1 MLQRRTSCPAPVT
14 DYHLGMTNNYA
25 GDEAALQLQDLLM
38 GTGNVE
44 DFLNRL
50 AEFSAATLSRYSGAD
65 IECGVTLQ
73 RRKRSMTVAGS
84 SPRAVML
91 DRIEHAIGDGP
102 CIAALRTKSVVL
114 LADVDT
120 DPRWPDYQREL
131 AAQGCYSTLGVPLEI
146 GEDASAALNFFAS
159 TKGVFTEE
167 IIKEAA
173 GFADLAGRSL
183 RLAVR
188 IGTAQSRAEDL
199 QSAMESRTS
208 IDLACGV
215 VMAQN
220 RCSQE
225 EAMAILTKVS
235 SNRNQK
241 LRDVAADVLRNLTKA
256 EVRTHFEA

>member
-1 MLQRRTSCPAPVT
+1 
-14 DYHLGMTNNYA
+14 MTNDYA
-25 GDEAALQLQDLLM
+25 GEEAALQLQDFLL
-38 GTGNVE
+38 GTVNVE

-50 AEFSAATLSRYSGAD
+50 AEFSAATLSRSAGAA

-73 RRKRSMTVAGS
+73 RRRRSMTVAGS
-84 SPRAVML
+84 SSRALML
-91 DRIEHAIGDGP
+91 DRIEHAVGDGP
-102 CIAALRTKSVVL
+102 CIQALRIKDVVL
-114 LADVDT
+114 LADVDR
-120 DPRWPDYQREL
+120 DPRWPVYQRQL
-131 AAQGCYSTLGVPLEI
+131 AAEGCHSTLGVPLEI
-146 GEDASAALNFFAS
+146 GDDASAALNFFAPA
-159 TKGVFTEE
+159 TGIFTEE
-167 IIKEAA
+167 VIQEAA

-199 QSAMESRTS
+199 QAAMEHRTS

-215 VMAQN
+215 IMAQN

-225 EAMAILTKVS
+225 EAMGILTRVS

-241 LRDVAADVLRNLTKA
+241 LRSVAADVLRNLTGG

>member
-1 MLQRRTSCPAPVT
+1 MPVT

-25 GDEAALQLQDLLM
+25 ADEAVLQLQDFLL

-50 AEFSAATLSRYSGAD
+50 AEFSAQTLSRSVGAD

-84 SPRAVML
+84 SERALLL
-91 DRIEHAIGDGP
+91 DRIEHAVGDGP
-102 CIAALRTKSVVL
+102 CIQALRTGKVVV
-114 LADVDT
+114 LADVGT
-120 DPRWPDYQREL
+120 DPRWPVYQREL
-131 AAQGCYSTLGVPLEI
+131 AAAGCRSTLGVPLAI
-146 GEDASAALNFFAS
+146 GEDASAALNFFAVDA
-159 TKGVFTEE
+159 GAFTEE
-167 IIKEAA
+167 SIQEAA

-188 IGTAQSRAEDL
+188 IGTAQARAEDL
-199 QSAMESRTS
+199 QAAMEHRTS

-225 EAMAILTKVS
+225 EAMGILTKVS

-241 LRDVAADVLRNLTKA
+241 LRDVAADVLRNLTRA
-256 EVRTHFEA
+256 EVRTHFDA

>member
-1 MLQRRTSCPAPVT
+1 MHHGPARGT
-14 DYHLGMTNNYA
+14 GYHLGMTNNYA
-25 GDEAALQLQDLLM
+25 ADEAVLQLQDFLLGS
-38 GTGNVE
+38 GTVE

-50 AEFSAATLSRYSGAD
+50 AQFSAETLSRSVGAE

-73 RRKRSMTVAGS
+73 RRKRSTTVAGS
-84 SPRAVML
+84 SQRALML
-91 DRIEHAIGDGP
+91 DRIEHAVGDGP
-102 CIAALRTKSVVL
+102 CVQALRTKKLVV

-120 DPRWPDYQREL
+120 DPRWPVYQREL
-131 AAQGCYSTLGVPLEI
+131 GAAGCYSTLGVPLEI
-146 GEDASAALNFFAS
+146 GEDASAALNFFAADA
-159 TKGVFTEE
+159 GLFTEE
-167 IIKEAA
+167 SIQEAL

-188 IGTAQSRAEDL
+188 IGTVQARAEDL
-199 QSAMESRTS
+199 QAAMEHRTS

-225 EAMAILTKVS
+225 EAMRILTKVS
-235 SNRNQK
+235 SHRNQK
-241 LRDVAADVLRNLTKA
+241 LRDVAADVLRNLTKV

>member
-1 MLQRRTSCPAPVT
+1 
-14 DYHLGMTNNYA
+14 MTNNNA
-25 GDEAALQLQDLLM
+25 GDEAAIQLQDLLL
-38 GTGNVE
+38 GTENVE
-44 DFLNRL
+44 DFLDQLAAFAAGTLTRL
-50 AEFSAATLSRYSGAD
+50 VGAE

-73 RRKRSMTVAGS
+73 RRKRTMTVAGS
-84 SPRAVML
+84 SPRAVIL
-91 DRIEHAIGDGP
+91 DRIEQSLGDGP
-102 CIAALRTKSVVL
+102 CIEALRTKSVVL

-120 DPRWPDYQREL
+120 DPRWPDYQLQL
-131 AAQGCYSTLGVPLEI
+131 AAQGCRSTLGVPLEI
-146 GEDASAALNFFAS
+146 GADSAAALNFFGS
-159 TKGVFTEE
+159 DTGLFTDEV
-167 IIKEAA
+167 INEAA

-199 QSAMESRTS
+199 QAAMEHRTS

-225 EAMAILTKVS
+225 EAIAILTRVS

-241 LRDVAADVLRNLTKA
+241 LRDVAADILANITA
-256 EVRTHFEA
+256 GDVRTHFEA

>member
-1 MLQRRTSCPAPVT
+1 
-14 DYHLGMTNNYA
+14 MTNNA

-38 GTGNVE
+38 GTENVE
-44 DFLNRL
+44 DFLGRL
-50 AEFSAATLSRYSGAD
+50 AEFSAATLSSAAGAE

-73 RRKRSMTVAGS
+73 RRRKTMTVAGS

-91 DRIEHAIGDGP
+91 DRIEQSLGEGP
-102 CIAALRTKSVVL
+102 CIDALRTKSVL
-114 LADVDT
+114 LLGDVAT
-120 DPRWPDYQREL
+120 DPRWPAYQKQL
-131 AAQGCYSTLGVPLEI
+131 AAHGCRSTLGVPLEI
-146 GEDASAALNFFAS
+146 GPDAAAALNFFAPG
-159 TKGVFTEE
+159 TGIFTED
-167 IIKEAA
+167 IIAEAA
-173 GFADLAGRSL
+173 GFADLAGRCL

-199 QSAMESRTS
+199 TAAMEHRTS

-225 EAMAILTKVS
+225 EAMRILTTVS

-241 LRDVAADVLRNLTKA
+241 LRVVAAEILKNVTGGD
-256 EVRTHFEA
+256 VRTHFES

>member
-1 MLQRRTSCPAPVT
+1 
-14 DYHLGMTNNYA
+14 MTNNYSA
-25 GDEAALQLQDLLM
+25 DEAVLQLQDFLL
-38 GTGNVE
+38 GTANVE

-50 AEFSAATLSRYSGAD
+50 AEFAAATLSRSIGAP

-73 RRKRSMTVAGS
+73 RRKRSTTVAGS
-84 SPRAVML
+84 SQRALML

-102 CIAALRTKSVVL
+102 CVQALRTKKVVV
-114 LADVDT
+114 LADVET
-120 DPRWPDYQREL
+120 DPRWPVYQREL
-131 AAQGCYSTLGVPLEI
+131 EAVGCHSTLGVPLEI
-146 GEDASAALNFFAS
+146 GEDASAALNFFAAQP
-159 TKGVFTEE
+159 GLFTEE
-167 IIKEAA
+167 SVQEAA
-173 GFADLAGRSL
+173 GFADLAERSL

-199 QSAMESRTS
+199 QAAMESRTT

-225 EAMAILTKVS
+225 EAMGILTKVS

-241 LRDVAADVLRNLTKA
+241 LRNVAADVLRNLTSV

>member
-1 MLQRRTSCPAPVT
+1 
-14 DYHLGMTNNYA
+14 MTNNA
-25 GDEAALQLQDLLM
+25 EDEAAALQLQDLLM
-38 GTGNVE
+38 GTENVE
-44 DFLNRL
+44 DFLGRL
-50 AEFSAATLSRYSGAD
+50 AEFSAAMLSAAAGAE

-73 RRKRSMTVAGS
+73 RRKKTMTVAGS
-84 SPRAVML
+84 SPRAVIL
-91 DRIEHAIGDGP
+91 DRIEQAIGDGP
-102 CIAALRTKSVVL
+102 CIEALRTKSVVL

-120 DPRWPDYQREL
+120 DPRWPDYQLQL
-131 AAQGCYSTLGVPLEI
+131 AAQGCRSTLGVPLEI
-146 GEDASAALNFFAS
+146 GQDAAAALNFFGAD
-159 TKGVFTEE
+159 TGLFTPEL
-167 IIKEAA
+167 IAKAA

-199 QSAMESRTS
+199 KAAMEHRTS

-220 RCSQE
+220 RCTQE
-225 EAMAILTKVS
+225 EAMGILTQVS

-241 LRDVAADVLRNLTKA
+241 LRDVAADVLRNLTGG